1 MTKALAV
8 VGVGQSKQAKRRE
21 VTIGAMVREA
31 VRGALED
38 AELTF
43 TDIDAVVLSKT
54 PDLFDGVMNP
64 ELYLA
69 DAMGAVGLPVTRVF
83 TGGSVGGHAAIYGA
97 HLVAAGLARRVLVV
111 AYSKESEGDFTWAL
125 SRPLPFSA
133 QLGAGAGGHFAP
145 VVREY
150 IRRSKAPEHI
160 GWKVAVNHRLN
171 ATRNPYA
178 HVQRPDITI
187 EQVRDSPMLWDP
199 IRFLESCPS
208 SDGSCAV
215 VITGEDD
222 VPGTGRRPA
231 WIHGMSWR
239 TETGHFAGRDEV
251 NPRAGQ
257 DCARDAYR
265 QAGITNPAAEVDV
278 AELYIPYSWYEPMW
292 LENLGLAEEHR
303 GWRLVDD
310 DRTAFDGDLPVN
322 PSGGVLSGN
331 PTGATG
337 LLRFAEAALQMRGMA
352 GQHQVDGARR
362 AVGHA
367 MGGASQFHA
376 LWVVGSQRPQ
386 ACQEGRAA

>member
-1 MTKALAV
+1 MSRALAV
-8 VGVGQSKQAKRRE
+8 VGIGQSKQAKRRE

-31 VRGALED
+31 VTEAMAD
-38 AELTF
+38 AELAF
-43 TDIDAVVLSKT
+43 ADIDAVVLSKT

-97 HLVAAGLARRVLVV
+97 HLVEAGLAKRVLVV
-111 AYSKESEGDFTWAL
+111 AYAKESEGNFTWAL

-145 VVREY
+145 VIREY
-150 IRRSKAPEHI
+150 IRRAGAPEHI

-187 EQVRDSPMLWDP
+187 EQVRDSRMLWDP
-199 IRFLESCPS
+199 IRYLESCPS
-208 SDGSCAV
+208 SDGACAIV
-215 VITGEDD
+215 VTGEQHATRTNR
-222 VPGTGRRPA
+222 PPA
-231 WIHGMSWR
+231 WIHGMAWR

-251 NPRAGQ
+251 NPQAGRE
-257 DCARDAYR
+257 CAADAYR
-265 QAGITNPAAEVDV
+265 QAAIDDPLGQIDV
-278 AELYIPYSWYEPMW
+278 AELYIPYSWYEPIW
-292 LENLGLAEEHR
+292 LENIGLADPGG
-303 GWRLVDD
+303 GWRLVEQ
-310 DRTAFDGDLPVN
+310 DRTAFGGDIPVN

-337 LLRFAEAALQMRGMA
+337 LLRFAEAALQVRGLA
-352 GQHQVDGARR
+352 GAHQVDGARL

-376 LWVVGSQRPQ
+376 LWVVGSAKP
-386 ACQEGRAA
+386 GSTT

>member
-1 MTKALAV
+1 MRTAV
-8 VGVGQSKQAKRRE
+8 VGIGQSKQAKRRE
-21 VTIGAMVREA
+21 VTIGAMVRESVDA
-31 VRGALED
+31 ALAD
-38 AELTF
+38 ARLEF
-43 TDIDAVVLSKT
+43 ADIDAVVLSKT

-69 DAMGAVGLPVTRVF
+69 DAMGARNLPVTRVF

-97 HLVAAGLARRVLVV
+97 HLVQAGLARRVLVV

-125 SRPLPFSA
+125 SRGLPFSA
-133 QLGAGAGGHFAP
+133 HLGAGAGAHFAP
-145 VVREY
+145 IIREY
-150 IRRSKAPEHI
+150 IRRSRAPEHI
-160 GWKVAVNHRLN
+160 GWQVAVNHRLN

-178 HVQRPDITI
+178 HIQRPDITVA
-187 EQVRDSPMLWDP
+187 EVRESRMLWDP
-199 IRFLESCPS
+199 IRYLESCPS

-215 VITGEDD
+215 VVTGEDD
-222 VPGTGRRPA
+222 TGGGTHPPA

-251 NPRAGQ
+251 NPEAGRQ
-257 DCARDAYR
+257 CAADAYR
-265 QAGITNPAAEVDV
+265 QAGITDPAAEIDT

-292 LENLGLAEEHR
+292 LENIGLAEVGH

-310 DRTAFDGDLPVN
+310 GSTAFGGSLPVN

-337 LLRFAEAALQMRGMA
+337 LLRFAEAALQVRGTA
-352 GQHQVDGARR
+352 GAHQVDGARR

-376 LWVVGSQRPQ
+376 LWVVGSDRP
-386 ACQEGRAA
+386 

>member
-1 MTKALAV
+1 MRLAV
-8 VGVGQSKQAKRRE
+8 VGIGQSKQAKKRE
-21 VTIGAMVREA
+21 VTIGGMVREA
-31 VRGALED
+31 VAGAMADAGLE
-38 AELTF
+38 F
-43 TDIDAVVLSKT
+43 RDIDAIVLSKT

-69 DAMGAVGLPVTRVF
+69 DAMGARGLPVTRVF

-97 HLVAAGLARRVLVV
+97 HLVQAGLARRVLVV
-111 AYSKESEGDFTWAL
+111 AYSKESEGNFTWAL
-125 SRPLPFSA
+125 SRGLPFSA

-145 VVREY
+145 VIREY
-150 IRRSKAPEHI
+150 IRRSGAPEHI
-160 GWKVAVNHRLN
+160 GWQVAVNHRLN

-199 IRFLESCPS
+199 VRYLESCPS

-215 VITGEDD
+215 VIAGERDA
-222 VPGTGRRPA
+222 GAAPA
-231 WIHGMSWR
+231 WIHGMAWR

-251 NPRAGQ
+251 NPQAGQ
-257 DCARDAYR
+257 LCAAEAYQ
-265 QAGITNPAAEVDV
+265 QAGVTDPARQIDT

-292 LENLGLAEEHR
+292 LENIGLADENL

-310 DRTAFDGDLPVN
+310 GRTAFGGKLPVN

-337 LLRFAEAALQMRGMA
+337 LLRFAEAALQVRGTA
-352 GQHQVDGARR
+352 GAHQVERARL

-376 LWVVGSQRPQ
+376 MWVVGTEAP
-386 ACQEGRAA
+386 